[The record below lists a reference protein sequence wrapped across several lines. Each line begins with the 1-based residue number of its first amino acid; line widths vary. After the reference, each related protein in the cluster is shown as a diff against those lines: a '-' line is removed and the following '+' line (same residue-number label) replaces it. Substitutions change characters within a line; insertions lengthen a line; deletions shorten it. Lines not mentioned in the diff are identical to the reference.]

1 MSQLGPDLGKKWRVF
16 RPKKRV
22 FCPPQRQIRGR
33 LRYKKP
39 PDKAWISSGRTIT
52 RAIIRLPGCAMR
64 VLAPLVTKSAAR
76 ADAKLELPRS
86 QNLELCRCLRNQHGR
101 SRSLPWANT
110 PSTFIGTTAIA
121 AAFIRGNSC
130 AESVRARNVGKR
142 QAEQSR
148 RSALGVQPATGRLIS
163 LMKAATSFLL
173 PLLRSSF
180 RYFVP
185 PSNGCNRSLLG
196 RMLKADR
203 RMPLFRS
210 GGKLRSQRGKL

>member
-52 RAIIRLPGCAMR
+52 RAIIRLSGCAMR
-64 VLAPLVTKSAAR
+64 VLAPLVTKNAAR

-86 QNLELCRCLRNQHGR
+86 QNREHCRCLRNQHAR
-101 SRSLPWANT
+101 SRSLRWVNT
-110 PSTFIGTTAIA
+110 PSTFIGTTVIA

-130 AESVRARNVGKR
+130 AGSVRAANAGKR
-142 QAEQSR
+142 QPERNR
-148 RSALGVQPATGRLIS
+148 RSAVGVQPATARFIS
-163 LMKAATSFLL
+163 LMKAATAFLL
-173 PLLRSSF
+173 PVVVNDL
-180 RYFVP
+180 YWP
-185 PSNGCNRSLLG
+185 NAE
-196 RMLKADR
+196 ADR
-203 RMPLFRS
+203 RAPRS
-210 GGKLRSQRGKL
+210 AAIARSSHHAANSERETASLRLRSVD